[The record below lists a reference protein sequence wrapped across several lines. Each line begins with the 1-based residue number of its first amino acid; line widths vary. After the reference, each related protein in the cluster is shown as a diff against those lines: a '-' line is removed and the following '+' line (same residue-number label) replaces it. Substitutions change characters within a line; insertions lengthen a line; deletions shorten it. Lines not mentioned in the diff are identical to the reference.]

1 MKKFII
7 FIAAVAMVFSFVPTA
22 MADVDLYGSARMW
35 TYWVDK
41 DEEASSTGYDDDDL
55 LWKLGPFSR
64 FGANFKSDKIT
75 GKFELDARD
84 TGKSASSV
92 GDMRLRLLYGEYDFG
107 AGKLLVG
114 QNWPLTDWAVSM
126 IQITGGGIQPYG
138 GMGVGIARKPQIRL
152 TVGDLKLAFLTP
164 NTSTKYAGQT
174 DTDTTLPQIEARYTF
189 KLGDSSFDILG
200 AYQTMKYVDALD
212 SDETVNSYIVGAR
225 GKFNFGP
232 AYLNLTGKYQ
242 VNGGNYGMSDAARTS
257 AMLEDGRL
265 EDNTAWGFAA
275 VLGYKVNDMFT
286 IETTYGYINSEED
299 VSGDYEDEAQAYG
312 VTAMITVAPGVYLI
326 PEIVVLDGKDVTNA
340 GSSTDQGKVTN
351 FGMVWRI
358 DFK

>member
-1 MKKFII
+1 MKKLII
-7 FIAAVAMVFSFVPTA
+7 IIAAIALVGTCVVPA

-41 DEEASSTGYDDDDL
+41 EESATREYDDGDL

-107 AGKLLVG
+107 SYKLLVG

-126 IQITGGGIQPYG
+126 IQVTGGGIQPYG
-138 GMGVGIARKPQIRL
+138 GMGAAIARKPQIRL
-152 TVGDLKLAFLTP
+152 TFGDLKLAFLTP
-164 NTSTKYAGQT
+164 NTSTTYEGQE
-174 DTDTTLPQIEARYTF
+174 DTDTILPQIEARYTF
-189 KLGDSSFDILG
+189 KLDNSLIDILG
-200 AYQTMKYVDALD
+200 AYQYMKYVDD
-212 SDETVNSYIVGAR
+212 VDNGESVSSYVLGAR

-232 AYLNLTGKYQ
+232 LYLNLTAKYQ
-242 VNGGNYGMSDAARTS
+242 VNGGNYGMSDAVATS
-257 AMLEDGRL
+257 AILEDGEL
-265 EDNTAWGFAA
+265 KDNKAYGFAG
-275 VLGYKVNDMFT
+275 VLGYKVSDTFT
-286 IETTYGYINSEED
+286 IEGTYGYIKSDDDVDGDFED
-299 VSGDYEDEAQAYG
+299 DAQGYG
-312 VTAMITVAPGVYLI
+312 ITAKFTVAPGVYLI
-326 PEIVVLDGKDVTNA
+326 PEIVVLDGMDK
-340 GSSTDQGKVTN
+340 TDSEGARDEGKVTN

>member
-1 MKKFII
+1 MKKLII
-7 FIAAVAMVFSFVPTA
+7 IIAAIALVGTCVVPA

-41 DEEASSTGYDDDDL
+41 EESDTRKYDDGDL
-55 LWKLGPFSR
+55 KWALGPFSR

-107 AGKLLVG
+107 SYKLLVG

-126 IQITGGGIQPYG
+126 IQVTGGGIQPYG
-138 GMGVGIARKPQIRL
+138 GMGAAIARKPQIRL
-152 TVGDLKLAFLTP
+152 TFGDLKLAFLTP
-164 NTSTKYAGQT
+164 KNNSYGDDFD
-174 DTDTTLPQIEARYTF
+174 DTDTILPQIEARYTF
-189 KLGDSSFDILG
+189 KLDNSLIDILG
-200 AYQTMKYVDALD
+200 AYQYMKYVDD
-212 SDETVNSYIVGAR
+212 VDNGESVSSYVLGAR

-232 AYLNLTGKYQ
+232 VYLNLTAKYQ
-242 VNGGNYGMSDAARTS
+242 VNGGNYGMSDAVATN
-257 AMLEDGRL
+257 AIFDDG
-265 EDNTAWGFAA
+265 EFKDNKAYGFAG
-275 VLGYKVNDMFT
+275 VLGYKVSDSFT
-286 IETTYGYINSEED
+286 IEGTYGYVKSEED
-299 VSGDYEDEAQAYG
+299 IGDYDDDAAGYG
-312 VTAMITVAPGVYLI
+312 ITAKFTVAPGVYLI
-326 PEIVVLDGKDVTNA
+326 PEIVVLDGMDRTKDET
-340 GSSTDQGKVTN
+340 GSKSEGKVTN